1 MKITKLSSGRTI
13 ATIEGD
19 THIGKWA
26 IEAGRLDHDQNMLPL
41 LKPYI
46 PDGGIVVD
54 AGAFIGDHT
63 VFYARCVGD
72 RGHVHAFEPN
82 ADAFACLHYN
92 TSGLPVTQYNAGLG
106 AEPSLQGISR
116 SNNAGASHLIDGN
129 GCRIIDLDSLH
140 LDRLDFFKLDVE
152 GFEVMALRGAKDTI
166 ARCKPVMLIEV
177 NTAALQR
184 QGYTPLHIFAQLHM
198 HGYQWRNVYRDH
210 PLSGDQ
216 FDILCEPE

>member
-1 MKITKLSSGRTI
+1 MKLTKLPSGRTI

-46 PDGGIVVD
+46 PKGGVVVD

-63 VFYARCVGD
+63 VYYARCVGPS
-72 RGHVHAFEPN
+72 GHVHAFEPN
-82 ADAFACLHYN
+82 LAAFECLHYN
-92 TSGLPVTQYNAGLG
+92 TNGLPVTVYHAGLSDKDG
-106 AEPSLQGISR
+106 AAGIATAM
-116 SNNAGASHLIDGN
+116 NAGASHLKDGK
-129 GCRIIDLDSLH
+129 GCKLIALDSLG

-184 QGYTPLHIFAQLHM
+184 QGYEPLHIFAQLHM
-198 HGYQWRNVYRDH
+198 HGYQWRNVYRAQ
-210 PLSGDQ
+210 PIAGEQ
-216 FDILCEPE
+216 FDILCEPQ

>member
-1 MKITKLSSGRTI
+1 MKITKLSSGRII

-46 PDGGIVVD
+46 PKGAVVVD

-63 VFYARCVGD
+63 VFYAACVGPSG
-72 RGHVHAFEPN
+72 RVHAFEPN
-82 ADAFACLHYN
+82 VAAFKCLHYN
-92 TSGLPVTQYNAGLG
+92 TTGLPVYVYDAGLSDKG
-106 AEPSLQGISR
+106 GSAAIAPAM
-116 SNNAGASHLIDGN
+116 NAGASHLKDGE
-129 GCRIIDLDSLH
+129 GCKLIALDSLG